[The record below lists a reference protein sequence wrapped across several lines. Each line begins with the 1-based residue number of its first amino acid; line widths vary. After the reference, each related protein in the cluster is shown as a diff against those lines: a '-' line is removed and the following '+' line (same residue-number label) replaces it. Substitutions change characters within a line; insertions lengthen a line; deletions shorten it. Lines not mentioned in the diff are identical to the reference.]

1 MVIMKFIPRA
11 LTVACIGIATFTPVL
26 GAQNLT
32 GRDRWADS
40 VRILIEAGV
49 RRGSPAA
56 IDSARVLLE
65 RAMTAFPNDPLL
77 LHYEG
82 YALYRKATL
91 AVGRNSGIDTGPIL
105 DKAREALESS
115 GMKLALPETFSLQA
129 AVYGQIIAT
138 SKNPL
143 TGMTLGMK
151 SSDVTN
157 RAVEEGP
164 RNPRVWLLRG
174 IGAMFTPEM
183 WGGGLDKAEA
193 YLKKSVDFYETDK
206 PAPPLPAWGRAE
218 AFVWLGQVYSKQGKT
233 DAARAAFES
242 ALGIE
247 PDNGWARALLAATA
261 KPATTR

>member
-1 MVIMKFIPRA
+1 MKPNYRA
-11 LTVACIGIATFTPVL
+11 LSLSLTAMLALTAEL
-26 GAQNLT
+26 RAQTLT

-40 VRILIEAGV
+40 VRVMIEGGV
-49 RRGSPAA
+49 RSGSSAA

-91 AVGRNSGIDTGPIL
+91 ALGRTGADPKPML
-105 DKAREALESS
+105 EKAREALERSS
-115 GMKLALPETFSLQA
+115 KNLELPETFSLQA
-129 AVYGQIIAT
+129 AVYGQIIAA

-143 TGMTLGMK
+143 TGMTLGKK
-151 SSDVTN
+151 SSDMTS

-183 WGGGLDKAEA
+183 WGGGLGKAED
-193 YLKKSVDFYETDK
+193 YLKKSVAFYETDK
-206 PAPPLPAWGRAE
+206 PVRPLPAWGRAE
-218 AFVWLGQVYSKQGKT
+218 AFIWLGQVYSKQGKA
-233 DAARAAFES
+233 DAARAAFEG

-247 PDNGWARALLAATA
+247 PDNGWARALLTGTA
-261 KPATTR
+261 KPVGSR